1 MTTSR
6 RGFSLIEVA
15 AAMAIAALVAV
26 AALQATVNLNRSFV
40 ANRKRVQQ
48 ADDGRITLE
57 HVLTRVR
64 NAGGGPIRPWQAI
77 SVTCATDP
85 SHPLPACDAGNQQR
99 RLHVAEVD
107 PSTQGSIVSFRS
119 RTVTVRTIAG
129 VCPLPTTGSFT
140 AIIFPPDNQLQSL
153 GGAAWRT
160 GTCMRKSTCSC
171 ELLAGSG
178 VAGFSPPGD
187 LRPSDDDDFDGGT
200 IIKGLVSSFY
210 VDPASSALMV
220 LSDQGRVGAAF
231 STALM
236 PGVFAF
242 DMRLLYDVDGDGGLD
257 TVTQRTQLTTAPTA
271 LRGVRVDLA
280 LRTKAADGIARP
292 ASLFGDT
299 LRETGSMLISVEG
312 SGLVRANGLFQ

>member
-1 MTTSR
+1 MTTWR

-26 AALQATVNLNRSFV
+26 AALQATVNVNRSFV

-48 ADDGRITLE
+48 VDDGRITLE
-57 HVLTRVR
+57 HILTRVR

-77 SVTCATDP
+77 SVSCADDP
-85 SHPLPACDAGNQQR
+85 NHALPPCNAANHQR

-107 PSTQGSIVSFRS
+107 GSVQGTID
-119 RTVTVRTIAG
+119 TVGGRTISVREIAG
-129 VCPLPTTGSFT
+129 ECPLPTAAFE
-140 AIIFPPDNQLQSL
+140 AIVFPPDDVLPVL

-160 GTCMRKSTCSC
+160 GMCSPKSDCSC
-171 ELLAGSG
+171 ELIAGSG

-187 LRPSDDDDFDGGT
+187 LRAVADGDFRNGT
-200 IIKGLVSSFY
+200 IIKGVVSSFY
-210 VDPASSALMV
+210 VDPSTSALMV
-220 LSDQGRVGAAF
+220 LNDQSRIGLAF

-236 PGVFAF
+236 PTVIAF

-257 TVTQRTQLTTAPTA
+257 ATTHRTQLSTAPAA
-271 LRGVRVDLA
+271 LRGVRVGLT
-280 LRTKAADGIARP
+280 LRTKAADGLTRP
-292 ASLFGDT
+292 ALLFGDT
-299 LRETGSMLISVEG
+299 LSEPGKMLLSVEG

>member
-1 MTTSR
+1 MTTAR

-48 ADDGRITLE
+48 VDDGRLTLE

-77 SVTCATDP
+77 SVSCADDP
-85 SHPLPACDAGNQQR
+85 NHALPACDSTNRQR

-107 PSTQGSIVSFRS
+107 ASIQGKIVSVS
-119 RTVTVRTIAG
+119 GRTVAVRTVAG
-129 VCPLPTTGSFT
+129 ACPLPPSTFA
-140 AIIFPPDNQLQSL
+140 AIVFPPDSQLQNL

-160 GTCMRKSTCSC
+160 GMCLPKSGCSC
-171 ELLAGSG
+171 ELIIGSG
-178 VAGFSPPGD
+178 AAGFSPPGD
-187 LRPSDDDDFDGGT
+187 LRPVADGDFDNGT

-210 VDPASSALMV
+210 VDPLKSALMV
-220 LSDQGRVGAAF
+220 LSDQSRVGLAF

-236 PGVFAF
+236 PDVFAF

-257 TVTQRTQLTTAPTA
+257 GTMQRTQLPTAVAA
-271 LRGVRVDLA
+271 LRGVRVGMA
-280 LRTKAADGIARP
+280 LRTKAADGLTRSAL
-292 ASLFGDT
+292 LFGDT
-299 LRETGSMLISVEG
+299 LREPGNMLISVEG
-312 SGLVRANGLFQ
+312 SGLMRANGLFQ